1 MDLQSRFITGGEFYE
16 VKFCLHHVDSMWH
29 WCLGRVLTIRDAGTC
44 AVQRWFGTCTD
55 IQELVDAR
63 AMLARSRDELEQ
75 RVAERT
81 AELSHA
87 LQELRAEMLE
97 REQAEAALHQAQK
110 MEAVGQLTGGI
121 AHNLN
126 NLLQGIS
133 GSLDLLQLRI
143 GQGRAAEAERFVAS
157 ATAGVQRAASLTQRL
172 LTFSRNQVLDPKQV
186 DANRLV
192 TGIEDLVRRTVG
204 PAIEVVVVLPG
215 ELWPTVCDA
224 HQLENAMLNLAINA
238 RDAMPNGGRLT
249 IETANSHL
257 DDAYART
264 QGDGL
269 EPGQYVSLSV
279 TDTGTGMPAEVIRR
293 AFEPFFTTK
302 PIGQGTGLGLSMLY
316 GFAKQSKGHALI
328 YSEADRG
335 TTVRLY
341 LPRDRRNKLALDAGT
356 IGQADPD
363 RADLDNK
370 KLLVGPVTAE
380 LCNLVA

>member
-1 MDLQSRFITGGEFYE
+1 MNTQRRFVTHGEFHD
-16 VKFCLHHVDSMWH
+16 VKFCLHCADGMWH
-29 WCLGRVLTIRDAGTC
+29 WCLGRALAVRDAATC
-44 AVQRWFGTCTD
+44 TVQRWFGACTD

-63 AMLARSRDELEQ
+63 AMLARGRDELEQ
-75 RVAERT
+75 MVAERT

-87 LQELRAEMLE
+87 LQELRAEVLE
-97 REQAEAALHQAQK
+97 REQAEAALRQAQK
-110 MEAVGQLTGGI
+110 LEAVGQLTDGI

-143 GQGRAAEAERFVAS
+143 GQGRAAEAERFLVS
-157 ATAGVQRAASLTQRL
+157 ATAGVQRAASLTHRL

-192 TGIEDLVRRTVG
+192 AGMEDLVRRTVG
-204 PAIEVVVVLPG
+204 PAIEVVVVLSG
-215 ELWPTVCDA
+215 ELWPTLCDA
-224 HQLENAMLNLAINA
+224 HQLENALLNLTINA
-238 RDAMPNGGRLT
+238 RDAMPDGGCLT

-279 TDTGTGMPAEVIRR
+279 TDTGTGMPAEVIKR

-316 GFAKQSKGHALI
+316 GFAKQSKGHVRI
-328 YSEADRG
+328 YSEEDCG
-335 TTVRLY
+335 TVIRLY
-341 LPRDRRNKLALDAGT
+341 LPSDRSSKLAPDAGT
-356 IGQADPD
+356 IGQADLD
-363 RADLDNK
+363 RAEPGNK
-370 KLLVGPVTAE
+370 KLLVGPVTTE
-380 LCNLVA
+380 LCNLVT

>member
-1 MDLQSRFITGGEFYE
+1 MDIQSRFTTRGEFYD
-16 VKFCLHHVDSMWH
+16 VKFCLHRADSMWH
-29 WCLGRVLTIRDAGTC
+29 WCLGRALAVREAAIC
-44 AVQRWFGTCTD
+44 AFQRWFGTCTD

-63 AMLARSRDELEQ
+63 EMLARSRDELEQ

-97 REQAEAALHQAQK
+97 REQAEAALRQAQK
-110 MEAVGQLTGGI
+110 MEAVGQLTDGI

-143 GQGRAAEAERFVAS
+143 AQGRAAEAERFVAS
-157 ATAGVQRAASLTQRL
+157 ATAGVQRAASLTHRL

-192 TGIEDLVRRTVG
+192 AGIEDLVRRTVG
-204 PAIEVVVVLPG
+204 PAIEVVVVLSD
-215 ELWPTVCDA
+215 ELWPTLCDA
-224 HQLENAMLNLAINA
+224 HQLENALLNLAINA
-238 RDAMPNGGRLT
+238 RDAMPDGGCLT

-269 EPGQYVSLSV
+269 EPGHYVSLSV
-279 TDTGTGMPAEVIRR
+279 TDTGTGMPAEVIKR

-316 GFAKQSKGHALI
+316 GFVKQSKGHARI
-328 YSEADRG
+328 YSEEDCG
-335 TTVRLY
+335 TIIRLY
-341 LPRDRRNKLALDAGT
+341 LPSDRSSKLAPDAGT
-356 IGQADPD
+356 IGQADLD
-363 RADLDNK
+363 RAELGNK
-370 KLLVGPVTAE
+370 KLLVGPVTTE
-380 LCNLVA
+380 LCNLVT